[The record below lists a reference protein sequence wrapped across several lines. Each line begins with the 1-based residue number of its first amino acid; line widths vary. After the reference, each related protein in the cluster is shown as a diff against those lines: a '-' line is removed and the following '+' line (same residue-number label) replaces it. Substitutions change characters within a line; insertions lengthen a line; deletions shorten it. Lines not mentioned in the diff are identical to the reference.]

1 MKLDS
6 PITALKGIGSQ
17 TEKRMNRIGVYT
29 VRDILLHYPKDYI
42 RFPAPVTPS
51 EVAAEGIFAVAGRVL
66 SAPVLKRTNRMEI
79 VQAKIGD
86 REKSMDLVWFRA
98 PYIKSKLKPGETYI
112 FYGRAKAKGRFYHMH
127 KQGKSQR
134 TILPYGTAGDLYG
147 RAISGQNE
155 DITAGVCKDG
165 RVKQSDDWKGN
176 PNGV

>member
-112 FYGRAKAKGRFYHMH
+112 FY
-127 KQGKSQR
+127 
-134 TILPYGTAGDLYG
+134 
-147 RAISGQNE
+147 
-155 DITAGVCKDG
+155 
-165 RVKQSDDWKGN
+165 
-176 PNGV
+176 